1 MGFSKL
7 PEVIIFPVA
16 VVAMMMVALCARVAD
31 AQTPSCAEKLVPC
44 VEYMNISTGTPP
56 ASCCGPLGEVM
67 TNEMQCL
74 CNLLNLVFVIN
85 KLDLRPSELD
95 VQTNTSPPSP
105 PVKLD
110 PRWTG
115 SVQKPMISVQKPV
128 IPTGRKS
135 RYSIVILGSSLVA
148 VFGILTW
155 VLYHFFVF
163 RNKRDSA
170 EDVEL
175 SDLSLV
181 QVSGLPTRFS
191 YEDLES
197 MTNNFTNKLGEGG
210 FGSVFLGTLIDGTKV
225 AVKRL
230 DGFGQVNKSFFA
242 EVQTIGSIHHVNL
255 VRLIGFCAENS
266 NRLLVYE
273 YMSNGSLDRWIFTRH
288 QGLTLG
294 WESRRKIIADIAKGL
309 AYLHEECR
317 QKIYHLDI
325 KPQNILLDENFEAK
339 VSDFGLAKLIDKDQS
354 QVVATLRGTPGYMA
368 PEWLSSFITEKVD
381 VYSFGVVVLEILCG
395 RKNLDRSQPE
405 EEMHL
410 LRLFER
416 KGEEGQLLD
425 MVDKYNADMQLHGAE
440 VVEMMKL
447 AVWCL
452 QSDSRRRPSMTV
464 VIQVLEGFVS
474 VQDNLDYNFIN
485 APARRTMAA
494 TGDDMDAIDDGTPLI
509 ASVLSGPSSC
519 DVGGCVVGG
528 GLAEVLVANDFVQD
542 SPLSAL
548 AFPWSSRS
556 YKSVPFAAGEFHLS
570 PFEGLF
576 TRSVW
581 ILFSRSLWITRKL
594 RTEANFDHLDPVED
608 GDEHLLQIHRLLTL
622 DSVLDMSLLCDC
634 LKFLFFFLGNHNAH
648 QQLGRLGLHFSILI
662 VASSLASVVILVN
675 NGYRLEKGMLKVV
688 NVLDLHYKWL
698 GRRRGV
704 EMRSSNPIFIYYFF
718 LTRHRP
724 SRVVVGCFSLC
735 GLLVEGLDG
744 GEGVSDGV
752 EGAAVV
758 GDLEEP
764 NGGGGVF
771 VLLEIKLIF
780 GYVFFLSRFNY
791 RHMANTLSL
800 YRTVKRLG
808 IPDERIILM
817 LADDMACNARNKFPA
832 QVFNNENHRLNLYG
846 DNVEVDY
853 RGYEVTVENFFRVL
867 TGRHESAVPRSKRLL
882 SDEGSHILLY
892 MTGHGGDEFL
902 KFQDSEEL
910 QSHDL
915 ADAVKQMKEKRRF
928 KELLIMVDTCQAS
941 TLFSQ
946 LHSPGVLAIGSS
958 MKGENS
964 YSHHLDSDVGVSV
977 VDRFTYYTL
986 AFFER
991 LNIYDN
997 ASLSSLFSSYN
1008 PNLLMSTAYYRTDL
1022 YQRQLEEVPVTNF
1035 FGSVMETIHTDSA
1048 YRALSGRES
1057 NRAKIKISP
1066 DQLTSLQE
1074 QRTLASSNVQQQMN
1088 DSDTKGACPFTL
1100 MMARF
1105 HDKMENFENVD
1116 TVVNYGLVVLLPLL
1130 AVSTWLSQ

>member
-1 MGFSKL
+1 M
-7 PEVIIFPVA
+7 ETNIFFKSTA
-16 VVAMMMVALCARVAD
+16 FLLSILC
-31 AQTPSCAEKLVPC
+31 
-44 VEYMNISTGTPP
+44 ST
-56 ASCCGPLGEVM
+56 
-67 TNEMQCL
+67 CL
-74 CNLLNLVFVIN
+74 CCAIASSSSSSS
-85 KLDLRPSELD
+85 SE
-95 VQTNTSPPSP
+95 TT
-105 PVKLD
+105 
-110 PRWTG
+110 
-115 SVQKPMISVQKPV
+115 M
-128 IPTGRKS
+128 
-135 RYSIVILGSSLVA
+135 
-148 VFGILTW
+148 
-155 VLYHFFVF
+155 H
-163 RNKRDSA
+163 
-170 EDVEL
+170 
-175 SDLSLV
+175 
-181 QVSGLPTRFS
+181 
-191 YEDLES
+191 
-197 MTNNFTNKLGEGG
+197 TNNW
-210 FGSVFLGTLIDGTKV
+210 
-225 AVKRL
+225 A
-230 DGFGQVNKSFFA
+230 
-242 EVQTIGSIHHVNL
+242 
-255 VRLIGFCAENS
+255 
-266 NRLLVYE
+266 
-273 YMSNGSLDRWIFTRH
+273 
-288 QGLTLG
+288 
-294 WESRRKIIADIAKGL
+294 
-309 AYLHEECR
+309 
-317 QKIYHLDI
+317 
-325 KPQNILLDENFEAK
+325 
-339 VSDFGLAKLIDKDQS
+339 
-354 QVVATLRGTPGYMA
+354 
-368 PEWLSSFITEKVD
+368 
-381 VYSFGVVVLEILCG
+381 
-395 RKNLDRSQPE
+395 
-405 EEMHL
+405 
-410 LRLFER
+410 
-416 KGEEGQLLD
+416 
-425 MVDKYNADMQLHGAE
+425 
-440 VVEMMKL
+440 
-447 AVWCL
+447 
-452 QSDSRRRPSMTV
+452 
-464 VIQVLEGFVS
+464 
-474 VQDNLDYNFIN
+474 
-485 APARRTMAA
+485 
-494 TGDDMDAIDDGTPLI
+494 
-509 ASVLSGPSSC
+509 
-519 DVGGCVVGG
+519 
-528 GLAEVLVANDFVQD
+528 VLVCT
-542 SPLSAL
+542 
-548 AFPWSSRS
+548 SR
-556 YKSVPFAAGEFHLS
+556 F
-570 PFEGLF
+570 
-576 TRSVW
+576 W
-581 ILFSRSLWITRKL
+581 
-594 RTEANFDHLDPVED
+594 
-608 GDEHLLQIHRLLTL
+608 
-622 DSVLDMSLLCDC
+622 
-634 LKFLFFFLGNHNAH
+634 
-648 QQLGRLGLHFSILI
+648 
-662 VASSLASVVILVN
+662 
-675 NGYRLEKGMLKVV
+675 
-688 NVLDLHYKWL
+688 
-698 GRRRGV
+698 
-704 EMRSSNPIFIYYFF
+704 
-718 LTRHRP
+718 
-724 SRVVVGCFSLC
+724 
-735 GLLVEGLDG
+735 
-744 GEGVSDGV
+744 
-752 EGAAVV
+752 
-758 GDLEEP
+758 
-764 NGGGGVF
+764 
-771 VLLEIKLIF
+771 
-780 GYVFFLSRFNY
+780 FNY